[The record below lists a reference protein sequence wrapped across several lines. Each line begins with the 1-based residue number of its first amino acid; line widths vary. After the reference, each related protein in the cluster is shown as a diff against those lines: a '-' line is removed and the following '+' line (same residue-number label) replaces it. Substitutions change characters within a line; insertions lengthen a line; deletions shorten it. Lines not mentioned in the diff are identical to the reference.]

1 MPEPKVR
8 VGPVNRVV
16 SHLLK
21 CRCPRA
27 YGMSM
32 AVDAVSMCSS
42 KSSSRFPWSL
52 SVDDIVDMMFSLLSD
67 RDKVSLPES
76 PELKDRPHSESRAS
90 PPFPPS
96 AGNESRRASGLDT
109 SGGEVRLLV
118 RSSLLCVDASNPM
131 TRNAGTLST
140 RLIAVPSQ
148 YDSPESRRV
157 ASIFSA
163 IRNTPLFDAPSLR
176 SATTTHVRR
185 DARETTNTTRE
196 SFGDERT
203 AEASSRAPNLRRPK

>member
-1 MPEPKVR
+1 
-8 VGPVNRVV
+8 
-16 SHLLK
+16 
-21 CRCPRA
+21 
-27 YGMSM
+27 MSM

-76 PELKDRPHSESRAS
+76 PELNDRPHSESRAS

-118 RSSLLCVDASNPM
+118 RSSLPCVYASNPM

-163 IRNTPLFDAPSLR
+163 IRTHPSLTLHLSEAR
-176 SATTTHVRR
+176 PRR
-185 DARETTNTTRE
+185 TCVDARARQLTRLAKASVTNEPRRRRLGLPTCVGR
-196 SFGDERT
+196 SDEGL
-203 AEASSRAPNLRRPK
+203 PG